1 MEMFSWRHYVVLAL
15 LVFIIFKLSYH
26 FFLEW
31 IKIKRRIKNG
41 QMIEFL
47 RFIEDYRADDRIFE

>member
-1 MEMFSWRHYVVLAL
+1 MFSWRQYVVLAL

-26 FFLEW
+26 FFLEC
-31 IKIKRRIKNG
+31 IKIERRIKNG